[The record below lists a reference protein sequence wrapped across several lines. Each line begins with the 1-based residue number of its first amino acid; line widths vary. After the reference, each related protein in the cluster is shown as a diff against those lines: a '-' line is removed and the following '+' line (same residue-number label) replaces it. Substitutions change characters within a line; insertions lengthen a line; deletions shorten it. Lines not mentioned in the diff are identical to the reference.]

1 METRLWKKKVIPF
14 VLERFLLFGHP
25 SKNEI
30 YHRVLSG
37 SRSNQQSKNA
47 SQRPEISLAARRCH
61 SRGAAQCGKH
71 WRGSVAARRF
81 PSKRFAEPF
90 AVKALPIVAKTTR
103 VASRFAARVVALGE
117 QGLLALRKDVIRD
130 RRGRVYADRPW
141 CVF

>member
-1 METRLWKKKVIPF
+1 MWKKKVIPF

-30 YHRVLSG
+30 YHRASSG
-37 SRSNQQSKNA
+37 SRSNRQSKNA
-47 SQRPEISLAARRCH
+47 SHRPEISLAARRCH

-71 WRGSVAARRF
+71 WRGSVAVRRF

-90 AVKALPIVAKTTR
+90 AIRALPIVAKTTR

-117 QGLLALRKDVIRD
+117 QGFLASRKDVIRD
-130 RRGRVYADRPW
+130 RRGRVYAQRPW
-141 CVF
+141 CVFE

>member
-30 YHRVLSG
+30 YHRALSG

-117 QGLLALRKDVIRD
+117 QGFLALRKDVIRD